1 MKFIL
6 LAPGPVLVLG
16 AHNQTLIWITRSKCR
31 ESGCLAKMYDVIVT
45 AQKLT
50 VGPAKVQQTRINTP
64 RLVTNGIYTLKS
76 HYNIVDNSSLSLTG
90 QSGHL
95 SRTKLTSI
103 VVARGISLLR

>member
-1 MKFIL
+1 
-6 LAPGPVLVLG
+6 
-16 AHNQTLIWITRSKCR
+16 
-31 ESGCLAKMYDVIVT
+31 MYDVIVT

-50 VGPAKVQQTRINTP
+50 VGPKVQQTRINTP